1 MATASKHRLS
11 ALYEANPGLEPLVNK
26 IKADRKRLKDKVKLV
41 WLIGSHAKG
50 TAREDSDTDLL
61 IVQHQDNLEDWKGEL
76 RYLSKSLPGVKLQT
90 HQLLSDQW
98 EKIKHTNS
106 CFYRGI
112 VNTED
117 HIEVINNA

>member
-1 MATASKHRLS
+1 MKTENKHRLS
-11 ALYEANPGLEPLVNK
+11 EIYKTNPSLELLINK
-26 IKADRKRLKDKVKLV
+26 IKEDKKILKDKVKFV
-41 WLIGSHAKG
+41 WLIGSYAKG

-61 IVQHQDNLEDWKGEL
+61 IVQHQDNIEDWKGEL

-98 EKIKHTNS
+98 ERIKHTNS
-106 CFYRGI
+106 CFYRGV

-117 HIEVINNA
+117 HIEVINNV